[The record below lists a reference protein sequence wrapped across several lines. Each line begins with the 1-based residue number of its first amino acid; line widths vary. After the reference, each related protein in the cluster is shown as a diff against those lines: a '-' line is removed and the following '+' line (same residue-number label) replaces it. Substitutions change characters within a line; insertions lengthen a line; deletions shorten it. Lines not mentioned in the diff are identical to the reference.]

1 MPDDEL
7 DLLRQGPRT
16 TTEIVEAFPH
26 LSRFGIMKHIDVP
39 REAGLIH
46 THEERR
52 QRINSLNVVR
62 SGKFTSAGSTAS
74 KSAGRA
80 ICCASKRTPKP
91 PRHKPPGATALCL
104 LPLDLGEQRQN
115 VETRPIAQLLD

>member
-1 MPDDEL
+1 L
-7 DLLRQGPRT
+7 DLLRTASRT
-16 TTEIVEAFPH
+16 TNEVVESSTR
-26 LSRFGIMKHIDVP
+26 LSRLGITKQNDVT
-39 REAGLIH
+39 RGGRLIK
-46 THEERR
+46 TRGGRR

-62 SGKFTSAGSTAS
+62 SGKFTSAGSAAS
-74 KSAGRA
+74 KSSGRA
-80 ICCASKRTPKP
+80 ICCASKRTPKPKP

>member
-1 MPDDEL
+1 
-7 DLLRQGPRT
+7 
-16 TTEIVEAFPH
+16 
-26 LSRFGIMKHIDVP
+26 MKHIDVP

-46 THEERR
+46 TREERR

-74 KSAGRA
+74 KSSGRA

-91 PRHKPPGATALCL
+91 KPPRHKPPGATGLFL